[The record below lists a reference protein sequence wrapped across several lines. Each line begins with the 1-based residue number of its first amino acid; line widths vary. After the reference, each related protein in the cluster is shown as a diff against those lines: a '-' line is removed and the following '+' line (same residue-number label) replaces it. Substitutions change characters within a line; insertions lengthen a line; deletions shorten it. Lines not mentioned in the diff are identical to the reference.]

1 MYKKDLIRGVST
13 KTGISMKDVNEV
25 VNVFLDEINENLK
38 NSGKVILTGFGSFQ
52 VVQTKERSGRNPQTG
67 APMQIPAKNKIK
79 FVAGKELKD
88 FLN

>member
-13 KTGISMKDVNEV
+13 KTGISMKDVSEV
-25 VNVFLDEINENLK
+25 VNVFLEEISDNLK

-52 VVQTKERSGRNPQTG
+52 IVQTKERAGRNPQTG
-67 APMQIPAKNKIK
+67 EAMQIPAKNKIK
-79 FVAGKELKD
+79 FVCGKELKD